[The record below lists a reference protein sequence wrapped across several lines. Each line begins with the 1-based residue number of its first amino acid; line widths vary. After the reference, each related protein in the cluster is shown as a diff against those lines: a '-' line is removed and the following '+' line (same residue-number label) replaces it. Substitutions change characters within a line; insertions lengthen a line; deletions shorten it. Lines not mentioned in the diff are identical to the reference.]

1 MTMKEWLRL
10 GRKHDGA
17 ARGGRMVA
25 LLSLVA
31 VCAVLACASFSRHAT
46 GAQEAFTGQWLVEP
60 TKEADS
66 VHLTLRYRSW
76 KDRDKNDD
84 EKWHGY
90 NNSTSFDIAR
100 AKLLG
105 LTPAQMSST
114 SGGNVRFQLRR
125 DAGTLDCEGWFR
137 DGQGSGHFVFTP
149 DAGFA
154 TELARRGVGTP
165 TREQQFHLALHDAGF
180 ALLDELR
187 ADGYAQPNVEQFVRM
202 GQHGVRLEYVRNLHA
217 LGYDMGTSEALVRM
231 ADHGVSTRYIRNLA
245 ALGYERLS
253 AEELVRAADHGVSSE
268 FAAQVQAAYG
278 RLPLEQ
284 LVRMADHG
292 VGPRFI
298 QEFAELGYR
307 RLTAEE
313 LIKFADHGVSTRYVR
328 NLKALG
334 YDNVPAEMLV
344 RLADHGVSTS
354 YIEKARARG
363 YRDLSLEQ
371 LIYMHDRGELH

>member
-1 MTMKEWLRL
+1 MMMKEWLTL
-10 GRKHDGA
+10 GRKHVGA
-17 ARGGRMVA
+17 AHGRRVAA

-31 VCAVLACASFSRHAT
+31 GCAMLACALCIGCAT
-46 GAQEAFTGQWLVEP
+46 SAQEAFTGQWLVEP
-60 TKEADS
+60 TKQADE

-90 NNSTSFDIAR
+90 NNTTSFDIAR
-100 AKLLG
+100 ANLLG

-114 SGGNVRFQLRR
+114 TGNNVHFHLRR
-125 DAGTLDCEGWFR
+125 DAGTLDCEGWFK
-137 DGQGSGHFVFTP
+137 DSQGAGHFTFTP

-165 TREQQFHLALHDAGF
+165 TREQQFQLTLNDAGF

-217 LGYDMGTSEALVRM
+217 LGYDMGTTEALVRM
-231 ADHGVSTRYIRNLA
+231 ADHGVSTRYIHNLA
-245 ALGYERLS
+245 ALGYERLA
-253 AEELVRAADHGVSSE
+253 AEDLVRAADHGVSSE
-268 FAAQVQAAYG
+268 FAAQVQASYG

-328 NLKALG
+328 SLKALG
-334 YDNVPAEMLV
+334 YTDVPADVLV

-363 YRDLSLEQ
+363 YSNLSLEQ
-371 LIYMHDRGELH
+371 LIYMHDRGELN